1 MKQGRT
7 AAVCQSGNTDRRFRT
22 TSLNR
27 RIIAETIRRH
37 LGLIAEPEHKSV
49 FVNNRI
55 RLYVKRFQMY
65 GYDERVKQSDHGRK
79 FSRYKRARVSVCVV
93 QQLPLLH
100 YEYRCND
107 KLTTY

>member
-1 MKQGRT
+1 
-7 AAVCQSGNTDRRFRT
+7 
-22 TSLNR
+22 
-27 RIIAETIRRH
+27 
-37 LGLIAEPEHKSV
+37 
-49 FVNNRI
+49 
-55 RLYVKRFQMY
+55 MY